1 MKIFCAKNDKLGI
14 SFREGRKG
22 RKGGKGISRH
32 YCEICGGRL
41 GLLSQARLM
50 SPLYLEPG
58 TQPINPLTTTFSRG

>member
-1 MKIFCAKNDKLGI
+1 MLKNDKLGI
-14 SFREGRKG
+14 SFREGEGEEREE
-22 RKGGKGISRH
+22 GGKGISRH